1 MNATLVPTVGARW
14 LRNEMDRLLD
24 RISDGNDFPT
34 TGEWTPRVDLSES
47 PEAVTARLEVP
58 GIDPKDIQLTLEH
71 DILAIRGEK
80 REESEQKT
88 ERFIRVERSYG
99 SFART
104 MRLPAPV
111 DAARVT
117 ATFKNGL
124 LTIFMP
130 KSAEAKGVT
139 IPIKIL

>member
-1 MNATLVPTVGARW
+1 MNATLMPSVGARW

-34 TGEWTPRVDLSES
+34 TGEWTPRVDLSET
-47 PEAVTARLEVP
+47 PEAVMARLEVP
-58 GIDPKDIQLTLEH
+58 GIDPKDIQVTLEH
-71 DILAIRGEK
+71 DILAIKGEK
-80 REESEQKT
+80 HEESERKN

-104 MRLPAPV
+104 VRLPAAV
-111 DAARVT
+111 DAAKVT

-124 LTIFMP
+124 LTIVMP
-130 KSAEAKGVT
+130 KSDEAKGVT